1 MHIVT
6 DRLVLREFVIGDW
19 PAVLAYQRDPRY
31 LRFYP
36 WINRKV
42 MKLDLYCD
50 DPSHA
55 QKTQTYLNLLSCTLS
70 GLWVG
75 HLVLALLRIGES
87 IGFRL
92 LEFVCTRPLLL
103 YLSTPSSKSWLTLA
117 LQFEHLASIKSGAEA
132 AS

>member
-87 IGFRL
+87 MDSGCWNLYVLVLCCYI
-92 LEFVCTRPLLL
+92 CSLLL
-103 YLSTPSSKSWLTLA
+103 QRAGSR
-117 LQFEHLASIKSGAEA
+117 
-132 AS
+132 

>member
-19 PAVLAYQRDPRY
+19 PAVLAYQRDPCY

-87 IGFRL
+87 MDSGCWNLYVLVLCCYI
-92 LEFVCTRPLLL
+92 CPLLL
-103 YLSTPSSKSWLTLA
+103 QRAGSR
-117 LQFEHLASIKSGAEA
+117 
-132 AS
+132 